1 MNRSALQSLLK
12 KCSQGDSSALEQVVP
27 KLADRLVVLPTVTIQ
42 DQAIG
47 SATQVKVSIVTL
59 KESDRS
65 IIPIFTSM
73 PLLKDWMSKMEIQG
87 EGLSMSG
94 IDVAVSLGA
103 HRWMMVDPGTDYWCE
118 LEPSIVGKIAKF
130 EPEDDWDDDLEELTT
145 TSNPPPVRTL
155 QKTQEV
161 PIVPNPITQVKSMNP
176 SNAVASFA
184 PVTTSRLRTKDEE
197 NDRKATMDL
206 TNLRKKL
213 S

>member
-1 MNRSALQSLLK
+1 
-12 KCSQGDSSALEQVVP
+12 
-27 KLADRLVVLPTVTIQ
+27 
-42 DQAIG
+42 
-47 SATQVKVSIVTL
+47 
-59 KESDRS
+59 
-65 IIPIFTSM
+65 
-73 PLLKDWMSKMEIQG
+73 
-87 EGLSMSG
+87 
-94 IDVAVSLGA
+94 
-103 HRWMMVDPGTDYWCE
+103 MMVDPGTDYWCE

>member
-27 KLADRLVVLPTVTIQ
+27 KLADRLVVLPTITIQ
-42 DQAIG
+42 DEAVG

-94 IDVAVSLGA
+94 IDVALSLGT

-118 LEPSIVGKIAKF
+118 LDPSTVGKIAKF

-145 TSNPPPVRTL
+145 TSNPPAARVL

-184 PVTTSRLRTKDEE
+184 PVTTSRMRTKDEE